1 MSRVFQVL
9 LLMLPLANSS
19 AAPATEPLT
28 FAEAMQHL
36 QQNPLLEAGRA
47 QLAGAQAKSSAAR
60 ALALPQLGVIS
71 TYGNFSDAVEVDLG
85 FLNQVLDSIDP
96 AIPEI
101 PNPILQPR
109 DFAFTM
115 ATLTWPVFTGGRT
128 SSLRQA
134 SAIGIEV
141 ASAGQ
146 DVTENTLMLDL
157 TARYFGV
164 SVSERALQVQSAVV
178 GSLRTHLQH
187 ARALENEGQIA
198 AADRMRAEVALA
210 QAEVLEQERRHALEN
225 TRAGLSS
232 LLGLENRAVSVASAP
247 PSQLPS
253 PQGLPQLLADAQRA
267 NPLIRQLNATAR
279 QAEQVVSVAR
289 SEYWPDVTIIGGFEL
304 HSYQLPELIPDWT
317 VTANLTFKIFDG
329 GARRAGVSLAQEEWR
344 ATRALAKE
352 AEERV
357 QLNVE
362 TRYSAFL
369 DAQSRGQVTRKT
381 ERLAAESLRMQRA
394 AFAAGEGRSIDV
406 IDAENA
412 LAGARL
418 QRLAADYDS
427 LIAWT
432 SLMLASGHETTVLD
446 VLARPGAV
454 PNVK

>member
-1 MSRVFQVL
+1 ML
-9 LLMLPLANSS
+9 LPLANSS
-19 AAPATEPLT
+19 AASATEPLT
-28 FAEAMQHL
+28 FAEAMQYL

-128 SSLRQA
+128 SALRQA

-187 ARALENEGQIA
+187 ARALEDEGQIA

-352 AEERV
+352 AEDRV

-362 TRYSAFL
+362 TRYSALL
-369 DAQSRGQVTRKT
+369 DAQSRAQVTRKT

-406 IDAENA
+406 VDAENA